1 MTYAQH
7 AIQLQ
12 RALMLWA
19 DIERGRSSVERLP
32 KPTMFNKFYLHD
44 HINCV
49 VYALRSGSKRN
60 SQFYAGLRRDLRS
73 FRPRI
78 LASSRTAIALYF
90 VGTRD
95 G

>member
-19 DIERGRSSVERLP
+19 DIERGGSSTKHLP
-32 KPTMFNKFYLHD
+32 KPTMFDKFCLHD
-44 HINCV
+44 HINRV

-78 LASSRTAIALYF
+78 LASGRAAIALYF
-90 VGTRD
+90 VE
-95 G
+95 